1 MRSIIPSALHVDA
14 IGVPGLKLL
23 IVNNTSSGY
32 GEGAIYDF
40 IRMVASDGDEHCVR
54 YTDGTTEIATML
66 DDAGRYDAVVA
77 AGGDGTIAAV
87 SYALAN
93 TGIPILPFPA
103 GTGNLLANNLFAP
116 YEPYALAKMTRALN
130 TLDFDLGEI
139 EIMDERHGF
148 GIMAGAGYDA
158 TIMHD
163 AQPAKKTLG
172 PIAYFQAALTNITPQ
187 VSHITLRVD
196 GETIETEGLGILLV
210 NFPRI
215 QFEIPLTHGTDARDG
230 SFDIAILKAENAFG
244 LIPALIAGIL
254 DRDGNNPDR
263 THSVEIHRGRVVE
276 AYADPPLHIQ
286 FDGEVPGFTTP
297 FKARILDKAARFI
310 VSDTAIKEFSR

>member
-1 MRSIIPSALHVDA
+1 M
-14 IGVPGLKLL
+14 KLL

-32 GEGAIYDF
+32 GDGAIYDYV
-40 IRMVASDGDEHCVR
+40 RMVAGDGDEHCIR
-54 YTDGTTEIATML
+54 FTDGTTDVSDL
-66 DDAGRYDAVVA
+66 VRDAVRFDAVVVS
-77 AGGDGTIAAV
+77 GGDGTIAAV

-103 GTGNLLANNLFAP
+103 GTGNLLANNLYAP
-116 YEPYALAKMTRALN
+116 YEPHALAKMTKEMS

-139 EIMDERHGF
+139 EVSGTRRGF

-163 AQPAKKTLG
+163 AKPAKKTLG
-172 PIAYFQAALTNITPQ
+172 AIAYFQAAITNAMPQ
-187 VSHITLRVD
+187 KSHIRLTVD
-196 GETIETEGLGILLV
+196 DRTIETEGLGILIV

-230 SFDIAILKAENAFG
+230 AFDVAILKAENAFG
-244 LIPALIAGIL
+244 LIPAFIAGIM
-254 DRDGNNPDR
+254 DRDGSRPDR
-263 THSVEIHRGRVVE
+263 PESVEILRGRRVE

-286 FDGEVPGFTTP
+286 YDGEVPGFTTP

-310 VSDTAIKEFSR
+310 VSDMALKEYGED